1 MPQHSS
7 SHRVCRG
14 FTLVEILVVVTI
26 LGIIGAVVGVQLGSR
41 GDLQVDS
48 AARTLSANVQYA
60 QSLAI
65 ARGTP
70 HYLFVDSEAVTV
82 STLADDGS
90 WVPVTH
96 PVDKTDLTIAFGVT
110 GTSGGEG
117 VSLDSFSFDGG
128 DVFGFDASGEP
139 VVCAS
144 DGTGVSSAVNE
155 INFVMSVGEWQRIV
169 AVQPVTGETSIN

>member
-1 MPQHSS
+1 MRQHSTHNRARS
-7 SHRVCRG
+7 A

-70 HYLFVDSEAVTV
+70 HYLYVSGDSVTV
-82 STLADDGS
+82 STLEADGT
-90 WVPVTH
+90 WTPVTH
-96 PVDKTDLTIAFGVT
+96 PVEKTDLTISFGSV
-110 GTSGGEG
+110 GTNGGEG
-117 VSLDSFSFDGG
+117 VSLDSYSFDGG
-128 DVFGFDASGEP
+128 DVFGFDANGEP
-139 VVCAS
+139 VACAS
-144 DGTGVSSAVNE
+144 DGTGTASAVNE
-155 INFVMSVGEWQRIV
+155 INFVMSVEDWHRTV
-169 AVQPVTGETSIN
+169 TVQPVTGETSIQ